1 MYLFGA
7 LWRGWGSILRHWGK
21 VTTPFMYMYMYV
33 HMYVVVASEIRSG
46 AV

>member
-1 MYLFGA
+1 MYIFGS

-21 VTTPFMYMYMYV
+21 VTTPFMYMYV